1 MGKTIAVGQARR
13 DERLNLPGAM
23 RDWISDL
30 LLFFAGVT
38 GGILILTIQPYIRAA
53 KKKRTEMVDARTR
66 VLAGVKERHD
76 EEILHEAFR
85 TTEAIRGE
93 LDKSLQTL
101 RTTLMIVRDPDPKQ
115 TTAQPSSTTD
125 LTKPVEP
132 NESPS

>member
-1 MGKTIAVGQARR
+1 
-13 DERLNLPGAM
+13 M

-66 VLAGVKERHD
+66 ILAGIKERHD

-93 LDKSLQTL
+93 LNKSLQTL
-101 RTTLMIVRDPDPKQ
+101 RTTLMIVRDPAPKQ
-115 TTAQPSSTTD
+115 TTAQPNSTTD
-125 LTKPVEP
+125 LTEPVEP